1 MDVIK
6 KLHWPLILGL
16 ATLALVQPLVGMI
29 TAAGGVPAAPPVRV
43 GLAIMISIVWIA
55 VVGLTRVR
63 HPVLTLVVAGIS
75 YGVFETV
82 LSGVMSPVLTGDL
95 RGPLAMPWTIIAV
108 LITNAIWGAIAG
120 LLALAVQRLRGFR
133 PQQ

>member
-16 ATLALVQPLVGMI
+16 AALALVQPLVGMI
-29 TAAGGVPAAPPVRV
+29 TSASGMPAVPPVRA
-43 GLAIMISIVWIA
+43 GLAIVISIVWIA

-63 HPVLTLVVAGIS
+63 HPVLTLIFAGLS
-75 YGVFETV
+75 YGAFETV
-82 LSGVMSPVLTGDL
+82 LSGIMSPVLSGEL
-95 RGPLAMPWTIIAV
+95 QGPLAMPWTIVAV
-108 LITNAIWGAIAG
+108 LISDAIWGAIAG